1 MNEKVIAH
9 NDEEAVELMKTH
21 IPTCPECGHKAI
33 GSNFRGKDLGGKSD
47 DERRAWLCGDMGHV
61 AFPVE
66 SIIWK
71 SKAELQK
78 GISNGT
84 EPSEFELTIPANREE
99 GERNIYKAI
108 IDDLEEAMFSVYQ
121 NCHAAKVEAENECC
135 VLRGEID
142 RLNKRIAELEGE
154 QDNLKELYDK
164 LHIDFVNRGLK
175 IQELE
180 SENAKDKG

>member
-78 GISNGT
+78 GISNGA
-84 EPSEFELTIPANREE
+84 EPSDMGNTLRDIANEAHYLTTPEKTSLRLI
-99 GERNIYKAI
+99 
-108 IDDLEEAMFSVYQ
+108 
-121 NCHAAKVEAENECC
+121 AK
-135 VLRGEID
+135 EID